1 MDGLLPAG
9 GVDGSRPAARPGERD
24 WLAGQFHAWRP
35 QLHALAYR
43 MLGSLRDADDALQ
56 ETWLRLDRSD
66 TSAVTDLRTWLSTVA
81 GRICLDMLRSR
92 RASRVHYT
100 GTWLP
105 EPMVRTDPGE
115 GPEEQAILAD
125 SVGLALLVVLDSLT
139 PAERLAFVLH
149 DVFDVPFG
157 QIAPVVDRTPEAT
170 RKLASRARHR
180 VRQAP
185 VPDPDL
191 ARQRR
196 VVDAFL
202 AAARHGD
209 FEALLEVLDPGVIFR
224 SDVGPGQPRRPRLG
238 ARPVA
243 RHILA
248 TAPQFAAL
256 ASPVTVNGAAG
267 ALFGAPQDPIAV
279 MGFTV
284 TGGRIAVIDLI
295 ADPGKLRA
303 LTREPTAAGADWAV
317 FVPSDPSR
325 SEKRGTSDERRR
337 KEAHQKAAGGE
348 RENRALR

>member
-81 GRICLDMLRSR
+81 GRVCLDMLRSR
-92 RASRVHYT
+92 KASRVRYT

-115 GPEEQAILAD
+115 GPEEQAILAE
-125 SVGLALLVVLDSLT
+125 SVGL
-139 PAERLAFVLH
+139 
-149 DVFDVPFG
+149 
-157 QIAPVVDRTPEAT
+157 
-170 RKLASRARHR
+170 
-180 VRQAP
+180 
-185 VPDPDL
+185 
-191 ARQRR
+191 
-196 VVDAFL
+196 
-202 AAARHGD
+202 
-209 FEALLEVLDPGVIFR
+209 ALLEVLDPGVIFR

-303 LTREPTAAGADWAV
+303 LTREPKAAGADWAV

>member
-1 MDGLLPAG
+1 MDGLLSAG
-9 GVDGSRPAARPGERD
+9 GVDGSLPAARPGERD
-24 WLAGQFHAWRP
+24 WLARQFQAWRP

-43 MLGSLRDADDALQ
+43 MLGSLRDADDAMQ

-81 GRICLDMLRSR
+81 GRVCLDMLRSR

-105 EPMVRTDPGE
+105 EPMVRTEPGE
-115 GPEEQAILAD
+115 GPEEQAVLAD

-157 QIAPVVDRTPEAT
+157 QIAPVVDRTTEAT
-170 RKLASRARHR
+170 RKLASRARRR

-191 ARQRR
+191 GQQRR

-209 FEALLEVLDPGVIFR
+209 FEALLEVLDPDVIFR
-224 SDVGPGQPRRPRLG
+224 SDAGPARPRRPKLG
-238 ARPVA
+238 ARLVA

-256 ASPVTVNGAAG
+256 ATPVTVNGSAG
-267 ALFGAPQDPIAV
+267 ALFGAPDDPIAV
-279 MGFTV
+279 IGFTV
-284 TGGRIAVIDLI
+284 TNGRIAVIDLI

-303 LTREPTAAGADWAV
+303 LTCAG
-317 FVPSDPSR
+317 R
-325 SEKRGTSDERRR
+325 
-337 KEAHQKAAGGE
+337 
-348 RENRALR
+348 